1 MSASVADGCAGQDS
15 DLVGTAVTLP
25 PSQRD
30 WIVLDETVSSSGVQ
44 PEKFSVLTYNT
55 LCDRYATTSQYGY
68 VPSLALSW
76 EYRKELILQ
85 EVRAQNADIVCLQ
98 EVDTDSY
105 NEYFRVQLAYND
117 YKGVFWPKSRAKT
130 MAEKEAKAV
139 DGCAT
144 LYKSQKCVFPF

>member
-1 MSASVADGCAGQDS
+1 M
-15 DLVGTAVTLP
+15 TLP

-30 WIVLDETVSSSGVQ
+30 WIVLDETSSTTPSQ
-44 PEKFSVLTYNT
+44 EKFSVLTYNT

-68 VPSLALSW
+68 APSLALSW
-76 EYRKELILQ
+76 DYRKELILQ

-98 EVDTDSY
+98 EVDMDSY

-117 YKGVFWPKSRAKT
+117 YKGVFWPKSRART

-144 LYKSQKCVFPF
+144 LYKGQKYVRGLYR